1 MVTTGFQKDIA
12 HIIVFLLL
20 SKAGTKLKKGGVTR
34 GLMNDLSKALEC
46 ILLDLFN
53 AKLHAP
59 NLDSHTQRPGNAY
72 LGRIKAYLGFCQ
84 TSVMEF
90 FVKID
95 NGCLQLIL
103 DNY

>member
-34 GLMNDLSKALEC
+34 GLLNDLSKALEC
-46 ILLDLFN
+46 ILLN

-72 LGRIKAYLGFCQ
+72 LGRIIAYLGFCQ

-90 FVKID
+90 IVKID
-95 NGCLQLIL
+95 NGCLQLTL
-103 DNY
+103 DSY